1 MTDDTR
7 PADDAE
13 RDERLAAFL
22 KVPPLD
28 DVTRKRL
35 VRRALDESG
44 GESQRPGHR
53 SRLLAVAAA
62 VLAVLV
68 IGGGTALVLRDDGD
82 DSTVA
87 SRTEDARGAAEAD
100 SADAPAP
107 TYVGDLGEISDP
119 AVLRERLVTAP
130 KSTLPGAGETES
142 VLSDRP
148 VCDADLLPLNLDSP
162 LEIGTGTFEG
172 TPVIVVVGARDDQRL
187 AVVLA
192 PPDCGLLAEVPI

>member
-7 PADDAE
+7 PTDDDE

-22 KVPPLD
+22 EVPPLD

-119 AVLRERLVTAP
+119 AVLRERLAAVSESPPPA
-130 KSTLPGAGETES
+130 AGETEAVFDDPPS
-142 VLSDRP
+142 CRP
-148 VCDADLLPLNLDSP
+148 AGFGDPVQLGA
-162 LEIGTGTFEG
+162 GTYNGM
-172 TPVIVVVGARDDQRL
+172 PALVVVGSREGGRV
-187 AVVLA
+187 AVVVDA
-192 PPDCGLLAEVPI
+192 STCGLLAEVPL